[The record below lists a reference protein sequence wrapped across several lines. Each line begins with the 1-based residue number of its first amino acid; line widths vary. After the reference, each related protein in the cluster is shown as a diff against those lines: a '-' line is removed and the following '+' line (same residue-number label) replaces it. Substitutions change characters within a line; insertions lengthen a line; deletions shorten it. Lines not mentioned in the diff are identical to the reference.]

1 MHAVSLRL
9 PDELGQRLQVL
20 AEQTGRSKTYYM
32 LEAIQEHIENLED
45 MYLAEAAV
53 LRIRRGEE
61 TVYSAD
67 EMERLLA
74 VDN

>member
-20 AEQTGRSKTYYM
+20 AEKTGRSKTFYM

-45 MYLAEAAV
+45 IYLAEAAV
-53 LRIRRGEE
+53 LRVRRGEE